1 MPTLVVY
8 GGTVALATASVYYL
22 LRLASAKRDAGTKG
36 ELAVHN
42 SCRLDSVFPLFIP
55 SIHSPNSCFLSLS

>member
-8 GGTVALATASVYYL
+8 GGTVLIATASVYYL
-22 LRLASAKRDAGTKG
+22 LQLASAKRDADPKG

-42 SCRLDSVFPLFIP
+42 SCRLDGVFPFFVQT
-55 SIHSPNSCFLSLS
+55 IHSLNSCFVSLS

>member
-8 GGTVALATASVYYL
+8 GGTIAFATASVYYL
-22 LRLASAKRDAGTKG
+22 LRLASAKRDAGAKG

-42 SCRLDSVFPLFIP
+42 SCRLDCVFFFIQ
-55 SIHSPNSCFLSLS
+55 SIHSPNSCFLPLS